1 MAPPAT
7 PPAYEPAIP
16 PPEAELPP
24 WEIEAVGPPVVPGV
38 PSPAEAPPEVPPAYA
53 PEPAPEED
61 KPFETEAMMENVR
74 PEVSNP
80 DDFKLP
86 PEFAELMGEPSDR
99 ALGATSTTTETA
111 PAEPEAPAPP
121 AQPETESHE
130 WPFEEAPP
138 GELPPEG
145 QGWAGGVEEEETP
158 ASWSAAAQPEA
169 VPAAEAPAAPPSPP
183 PPPPLAPQDI
193 TVPTG
198 EDESITMDDGQALP
212 PPPQPKASDDLNS
225 FFFEEDVEKKEKD
238 QKGDPD
244 SFWE

>member
-1 MAPPAT
+1 
-7 PPAYEPAIP
+7 
-16 PPEAELPP
+16 
-24 WEIEAVGPPVVPGV
+24 V
-38 PSPAEAPPEVPPAYA
+38 
-53 PEPAPEED
+53 ED

-99 ALGATSTTTETA
+99 ALGATPTTTEPA

-121 AQPETESHE
+121 AQLETESHE
-130 WPFEEAPP
+130 WPFDEAPP
-138 GELPPEG
+138 GELAPEG

-169 VPAAEAPAAPPSPP
+169 VPAAEAPAAPPSLPP
-183 PPPPLAPQDI
+183 PPPAQAPQDI
-193 TVPTG
+193 TVPAG
-198 EDESITMDDGQALP
+198 EDEPMTMDDGQALP